1 MRPWNRKKTKII
13 ISTIHKKNK
22 IKYFITHNNNIREDR
37 EVIILASRLIIKIKF
52 FFLNKITFITLRHT
66 PSFTLIGTEKLEST
80 NEH

>member
-1 MRPWNRKKTKII
+1 MRPWNRKKTKIT
-13 ISTIHKKNK
+13 ISMPIKKINK
-22 IKYFITHNNNIREDR
+22 IFYYTHNNNIREDR
-37 EVIILASRLIIKIKF
+37 EVIILASRLIIKIK